1 VEGVNDAEKKVREQ
15 TERILNLLIALR
27 ATAGWTD
34 RDTLKSCMDEYA
46 GLSDSAFD
54 RAFSRDKALLRTM
67 GIEISTTSWKDVHT
81 GANGYG
87 YRITRDDYALP
98 EIDLTP
104 EEAAVLS
111 VASRFWQDSALGI
124 HTGRALNK
132 LRGLGVDLHSSAEA
146 DAPEAPFDTEMFSV
160 ALSAVNARRAVEFD
174 YRKPGGPVSHRR
186 LEPYTLLTRGD
197 RVYLI
202 GRDLDKDDI
211 RTFRLSRIEG
221 RIGLLRRR
229 KDGDFEIPEDF
240 RVSDWFRP
248 ERASGPARTARVRVR
263 PGRADPLRRTAAR
276 IESDGDWDV
285 LEISCEDPEELAAT
299 LLGYGAAVRA
309 AAPPELVTA
318 HRDML
323 RRTRD
328 ALAEVVDDQAV
339 GR

>member
-1 VEGVNDAEKKVREQ
+1 MNDAEKKVREQ

-34 RDTLKSCMDEYA
+34 RDTLKSCIDEYA

-54 RAFSRDKALLRTM
+54 RAFSRDKSLLRTM
-67 GIEISTTSWKDVHT
+67 GIEISTTSWKDAHT

-87 YRITRDDYALP
+87 YRITQDDYALP

-132 LRGLGVDLHSSAEA
+132 LRGLGIDLHASAE
-146 DAPEAPFDTEMFSV
+146 DGAPEAPFDTESFSV

-202 GRDLDKDDI
+202 GRDIDKDDI
-211 RTFRLSRIEG
+211 RTFRLARVEG
-221 RIGLLRRR
+221 RISPVRRR
-229 KDGDFEIPEDF
+229 KDGDYEIPDDF

-248 ERASGPARTARVRVR
+248 DRASGPAHTARVRVR
-263 PGRADPLRRTAAR
+263 PGRADPVRRIGTPVGA
-276 IESDGDWDV
+276 EDGWDV
-285 LEISCEDPEELAAT
+285 LEISCEDPEELAAS
-299 LLGYGAAVRA
+299 LLGYGAAVRP
-309 AAPPELVTA
+309 AAPPELVAA
-318 HRDML
+318 HEEML

-328 ALAEVVDDQAV
+328 ALAQVLDGKAV